1 MKSLFTK
8 IPMQYQSYWRVLMLA
23 TFGLVPA
30 VVHAQNAPVVIS
42 EVYAGGGSAG
52 ATYQNDYV
60 ELYNKTGG
68 SLSLNGY
75 SVQYNPAT
83 GGGTYSMVP
92 LGNVSI
98 PAHGHLLVQMG
109 GSGSGGPLPTPDVTG
124 SVAMSVTAGRVAL
137 VSTTTALVDGDP
149 ATAAGVVDY
158 LGYGS
163 TATTY
168 EGSGPALGMGGLV
181 SLERKARATSTSTGM
196 AAGGEDADQGN
207 GYDTNNNASDFVTR
221 SPEPQ
226 NSASPLEVF
235 IPNTVYYNT
244 KNPMGTLSELG
255 TYSTTADG
263 SGPSPVSF
271 ATPFQVFSVAGSGL
285 SIAANWTVNGT
296 GSRVVL
302 QPNASLTV
310 PMAYNCTGTLDLSSG
325 ATLVVLNAA
334 PGVSFGSLDANSTV
348 EFAQAGDYTAP
359 ALAGPG
365 YGNLTLRN
373 GAKHLAGGSTVVRG
387 NLLVSNV
394 GTSGSDVFGGST
406 TGGTVLSLGGNLK
419 LAGTVKFSSTADD
432 RITLVAT
439 NTVAPQVLDG
449 GGNTIKLYSLSLPNA
464 QAGVSLA
471 GSTSSLELGNNAGG
485 GYQLA
490 SGTVLTINA
499 NTLAFAAG
507 GKATISGTGGLA
519 VDASSSLVFDKNN
532 ASSFGGNTGAATL
545 VLAPGSTQLNNLTV
559 NSAGNTTTA
568 TGQITLSGSLTVNG
582 ALTLNGSTLAV
593 GGGQTLTMNGLMDI
607 QNGFFNGADA
617 NIVVGGTGNIG
628 NLYFRGGAGNQL
640 RSFTMN
646 RPNQT
651 LYIYTPMTLSAA
663 LNITDGTLG
672 VINTITF
679 NGTVTTSGNGRM
691 QSSTSADL
699 VFTGSGPLGN
709 IIFTDAGGF
718 LSTLQLNRAG
728 ATLSIEGVSLNVRY
742 PTLTAGTLHIGPNM
756 ALNISGPLVVA
767 DPALARFSVT
777 PTSSMSFTSF
787 SVNAPVEIGPLA
799 FVPGQDV
806 MASLTMART
815 PGSTNNPMAPPTA
828 LLTTNLTVRT
838 LVLTRGSFFVQ
849 GTNRLSVLPGGGLVG
864 GSANS
869 YTNTLTLA
877 SVTNANPVFAT
888 LGFPLGVNGE
898 YRALTF
904 NVTDAVTGTTSYTAR
919 QFEGPPTLRTLPS
932 TLLRVSALRYYNVV
946 AEAGG
951 SSVLQSATV
960 RLSYDLDGD
969 RVTAGNAALLRV
981 AMVDPADNSKWLN
994 IGGSGIGANITS
1006 DPIAPGPFGDFILAT
1021 DGNTPVNVNPL
1032 PVELSAFSAQR
1043 LPSTAVSVRWT
1054 TASETNSA
1062 RFEVQRSLNG
1072 RDYVTIATTAAQGSS
1087 SKATAYAALD
1097 QTAPAAQLY
1106 YRLRQVDLDGTV
1118 AYSMVR
1124 TVGGVGT
1131 AVELALYPNPAT
1143 DRLTATAPALAART
1157 FRVLNALGQVLATGP
1172 ADAENPTVD
1181 VQALPTGTYLLEL
1194 SSPAGR
1200 QTRRF
1205 VKTN

>member
-1 MKSLFTK
+1 MKALFTR
-8 IPMQYQSYWRVLMLA
+8 IPEQCRAYWCVLLLA
-23 TFGLVPA
+23 TCGLVPA
-30 VVHAQNAPVVIS
+30 AAQAQSITVVIS
-42 EVYAGGGSAG
+42 EVYTGGGSAG
-52 ATYQNDYV
+52 ATYQNDFV

-68 SLSLNGY
+68 SLSLSGY

-83 GGGTYSMVP
+83 GGGAYSVVG

-109 GSGSGGPLPTPDVTG
+109 GSGSGGPLPTPDVTSLVPMAVG
-124 SVAMSVTAGRVAL
+124 AGRVAL
-137 VSTTTALVDGDP
+137 VSNTTALVDGDP
-149 ATAAGVVDY
+149 ANAAGVVDF

-163 TATTY
+163 TAATY
-168 EGSGPALGMGGLV
+168 EGSGPALGTAGLV

-196 AAGGEDADQGN
+196 AAGGDDANQGN
-207 GYDTNNNASDFVTR
+207 GYDSNNNASDFVTR

-226 NSASPLEVF
+226 NSAAAPEVF

-244 KNPMGTLSELG
+244 KNPAGSLSELG
-255 TYSTTADG
+255 TFSSTTDG

-271 ATPFQVFSVAGSGL
+271 ADPFQVFSVAGSGL
-285 SIAANWTVNGT
+285 GIAANWAVNGT

-302 QPNASLTV
+302 LANATLTV
-310 PMAYNCTGTLDLSSG
+310 PAAYNFTGTLDLSSG
-325 ATLVVLNAA
+325 STLVECHAT
-334 PGVSFGSLDANSTV
+334 PGVTYGSVDATSTI

-373 GAKHLAGGSTVVRG
+373 AAKHLASGTTVVRG

-394 GTSGSDVFGGST
+394 GTSGTDFFGGAS
-406 TGGTVLSLGGNLK
+406 TGGTVLNLGGNLK
-419 LAGTVKFSSTADD
+419 LAGTVKFSGTADD

-439 NTVAPQVLDG
+439 NTAAPQVLDG
-449 GGNTIKLYSLSLPNA
+449 GGNVIRLYSLSLPTG

-471 GSTSSLELGNNAGG
+471 GSTSSLELGNAGGG

-490 SGTVLTINA
+490 SGTVLTVNA

-507 GKATISGTGGLA
+507 GKATIAGTGALA
-519 VDASSSLVFDKNN
+519 VDATSSLVFDKNS
-532 ASSFGGNTGAATL
+532 ASGFSGTTGATML

-559 NSAGNTTTA
+559 NSAGNSSTA
-568 TGQITLSGSLTVNG
+568 TGQLTLPGALTVNG
-582 ALTLNGSTLAV
+582 TLTLNGSTLALA
-593 GGGQTLTMNGLMDI
+593 GGQTLTLNGPIDI
-607 QNGFFNGADA
+607 QSGYFNGSDA
-617 NIVVGGTGNIG
+617 SIVVGGTGNIG
-628 NLYFRGGAGNQL
+628 DFYFRGGAGNQL
-640 RSFTMN
+640 RSFTMA

-651 LYIYTPMTLSAA
+651 LYIYTPLFLSSS

-672 VINTITF
+672 VINTITLS
-679 NGTVTTSGNGRM
+679 GTVTTSGNGRM
-691 QSSTSADL
+691 QSSVSADL
-699 VFTGSGPLGN
+699 AFNGTGPLGN

-718 LSTLQLNRAG
+718 LYSLTLNRPG
-728 ATLSIEGVSLNVRY
+728 ATLNIDGVSLNVRY
-742 PTLTAGTLHIGPNM
+742 PTLTAGTLHIGANM
-756 ALNISGPLVVA
+756 ALNITGPLAVA
-767 DPALARFSVT
+767 NPAVARFAAT
-777 PTSSMSFTSF
+777 PTSSLSFTSF
-787 SVNAPVEIGPLA
+787 NNSTPVEIGPLA

-806 MASLTMART
+806 LALFTMARSAGT
-815 PGSTNNPMAPPTA
+815 AANPLAPPLA
-828 LLTTNLTVRT
+828 QLTTNLTVRT

-888 LGFPLGVNGE
+888 LAFPLGVNGE
-898 YRALTF
+898 YRPLTF

-919 QFEGPPTLRTLPS
+919 QFEGRATSRSLPS

-969 RVTAGNAALLRV
+969 RVTAGNATLLRV
-981 AMVDPADNSKWLN
+981 AMVDPADNTKWKN
-994 IGGSGIGANITS
+994 MGGSGSGANITS

-1021 DGNTPVNVNPL
+1021 DGNTPQNVNPL

-1043 LPSTAVSVRWT
+1043 LPSKAVSVRWT
-1054 TASETNSA
+1054 TASEKNA
-1062 RFEVQRSLNG
+1062 DRFEVQRSLNA
-1072 RDYVTIATTAAQGSS
+1072 RDFATIATAAAQGSS
-1087 SKATAYAALD
+1087 SQATAYAALD

-1118 AYSMVR
+1118 AYSPVL
-1124 TVGGVGT
+1124 TVSGVGT

-1143 DRLTATAPALAART
+1143 DRLTATAPALAERT

-1172 ADAENPTVD
+1172 AAAENPTVD
-1181 VQALPTGTYLLEL
+1181 VQALPAGTYLLEL
-1194 SSPAGR
+1194 SSSAGR